1 MTGST
6 IDRSGVGQLQ
16 SLYLQRSRELDPAI
30 PVQNSMVLVRSLDSR
45 KAHEYSKV
53 PAWVPYPIRY
63 AQSVQTCRLE
73 ARKLVHLYA
82 LAVGRISS
90 PIGAMRNWAMAYSGH
105 RSCVVEPGCPHLQ
118 SYPGLNYS
126 KCLRAL
132 GNPKA
137 GTVDCAGRGTKEEV
151 YRSKS
156 WSQCGVEYPSI
167 LGPAAK

>member
-6 IDRSGVGQLQ
+6 IDHSGVGQLQ
-16 SLYLQRSRELDPAI
+16 SLYSQRSRKLDPAI
-30 PVQNSMVLVRSLDSR
+30 PVQNSPVLVRSLDSR

-90 PIGAMRNWAMAYSGH
+90 PIGALRNWAMAYSGH
-105 RSCVVEPGCPHLQ
+105 RSCVVELGCPTYNLT
-118 SYPGLNYS
+118 L
-126 KCLRAL
+126 AL
-132 GNPKA
+132 IIRNASERLVIRKQELLIVQGKELKKRSTGQN
-137 GTVDCAGRGTKEEV
+137 RGV
-151 YRSKS
+151 NVA
-156 WSQCGVEYPSI
+156 WSTPVS
-167 LGPAAK
+167 